1 MKKLLILVVGVFIIW
16 MIAKNIKLIPLT
28 SDIPEMSC
36 YEGAGECIP
45 TGNTLHKKE
54 RITILEYFN
63 RKSN

>member
-1 MKKLLILVVGVFIIW
+1 